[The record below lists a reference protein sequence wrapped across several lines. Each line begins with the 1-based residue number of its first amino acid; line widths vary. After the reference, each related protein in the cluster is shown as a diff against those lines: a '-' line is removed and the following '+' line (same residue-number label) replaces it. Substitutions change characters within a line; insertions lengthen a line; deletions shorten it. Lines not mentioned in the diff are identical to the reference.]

1 MTIFNTSNL
10 PQAPHFHLGP
20 EKHEWEPTPSEMD
33 DLSSSSGTQT
43 GRRSLRHSLSKVNAL
58 TNRMNSMFFHKK
70 RLSGDLSTSFRRNHS
85 SMRLKRVGSSFSL
98 NSSQSKRTA
107 YRIAEQHRS
116 LFFFSP
122 RNPLRRILI
131 RVTESPVFDFIIVVF
146 IFLNCISLAMTNPSN
161 SDTMTQVLDIVEWV
175 FTGIFTLE
183 LVMKVIALG
192 FAFHPGS
199 YLRNPWNVLDIFI
212 VSMSYL
218 QILPGINNYSA
229 LRSLRALRPLRTI
242 HGIPGLRIIVNS
254 LLQSIPPFIN
264 VLVLLFFSFAIFGIL
279 GVQLWAGVL
288 RNRCVITGSSY
299 EDSNDVTLWELAYDE
314 KGKEMLC
321 SLFWLGR
328 SCPSSY
334 MGQSVHCQADG
345 SPRNPNLGTISFDN
359 IGWAFMQVFQIYAGE
374 EWTLIMYQIQDAWSH
389 LGVVYFLMVTFFG
402 ALFAVNLGLAV
413 INDKF
418 SHVSTQADGDTNSVS
433 MKTKFFN
440 MLQSRNESAW
450 VLNKISWLDYHSDNE
465 SEGDLQSSGGEELS
479 EISGV
484 DSVLEDDFPRPL
496 AVSLKRK
503 SKLHMHMSHM
513 SPKTNGATPADSSS
527 SSSSDDN
534 YESFVTP
541 AVLPQITPAVE
552 VDAAK
557 VPSEHVKQQKS
568 TDLKQ
573 KIVRRKS
580 MKKRVLSFKRISSLS
595 NMRTKPKGCCAGCLY
610 IAFRTFH
617 RIRRRVNH
625 IVRNVWFTRIMLGA
639 IALNT
644 VFLSVEHYGQP
655 DWLTITTEIANYV
668 FIFIFTCELFLKLFG
683 LGISF
688 FKDWFNILDFLV
700 VGASYLELIFAD
712 VSSLSVL
719 RTFRLLRVFK
729 LLSWSSLRKLTGI
742 ILKSFRS
749 IFYLSIIFSLF
760 VFIMTLIGM
769 QSFAGRLD
777 SMGPLK
783 PVQNFDDFIH
793 AAITVFQIV
802 TKENWVYIYADL
814 MEAQSGD
821 TVQQL
826 LTIFFMVITIILGD
840 FILLNLFLAILL
852 QSFDRDVDEVLT
864 IKSSRSFDRLNN
876 QQYVHDGRQPV
887 RNDNFID
894 HDDDDSAK
902 NSMNHPVPAIAI
914 PQYPPKLRRRFSEFV
929 IGRWREFK
937 RRRATTSARD
947 SPRAHLRSL
956 TPEDEHSNPSVV
968 DAMSVRSYDS
978 RASSEAEPTPKKDP
992 MPLRGRSLCIF
1003 PPTFKPRVIMK
1014 QIVVHPITEVFLLL
1028 CVVFSSLMLVV
1039 ETPDLDPD
1047 SWLGQLI
1054 FGFGVFFA
1062 TVFSVEMLIKF
1073 FVQGIVIFSFKKQ
1086 NRVGYFN
1093 DPWNVLDALI
1103 VVVSIFTLAYTDARV
1118 SAVKALRALRPLR
1131 FVNRIRGLRIVVS
1144 TLFRSITA
1152 IINVLIICFLVFL
1165 IFGILGV
1172 QLFGGKFYYCSTE
1185 HIQSQNDCIFPG
1197 GVNRTL
1203 DFAWNN
1209 LTSTCSMR
1217 PEFEETI
1224 IYRSNCTS
1232 PMLWKNNQWHFDH
1245 LPSAL
1250 LVLFEVGSVEN
1261 WPDISNTAIA
1271 AVGID
1276 RQPKKDYNIFAGLY
1290 FVLFVAVGAIFVVN
1304 LFVGVVLS
1312 SFNRIKEEEDG
1323 SLMLTEQQ
1331 RDWVSTQRL
1340 FMKLKLTKQ
1349 DIAPRNRIS
1358 KLFFSLVTS
1367 TKFEYAVTAII
1378 FINIIFMTLEYDG
1391 MSTIFS
1397 SVLTYANIVF
1407 TFIFTMEA
1415 ALKLIGLGPLQ
1426 YFTNGWNL
1434 FDFFVVIL
1442 SIFGIVMSSVDAGIG
1457 LNPTILRVFRVFRI
1471 FRILRLIKTAKR
1483 IRTLLETLYYSVPS
1497 MFNVMLTVALAC
1509 FVYAVMAMN
1518 LFYYVKPTKNSEM
1531 THLANFQSFWNSMLT
1546 MIRISTSEDWNGIM
1560 RDCMNTENCVGNEC
1574 GNPWLAV
1581 PFFVSYIIICTFVVM
1596 NLFVAV
1602 ILDSFETQMRFED
1615 SALNSSDLTRFVDI
1629 WSTFDPKA
1637 TYSIPTEQ
1645 LKNLLQRVG
1654 APLGLPVDCSRA
1666 ELIRKLVSLDIPEHQ
1681 GRIHFIE
1688 TLIPLARRVYGVD
1701 LPPHERRKLERNLAQ
1716 RFKTLKKMSSTLGY
1730 TTGEYFAA
1738 TYIQAAYRGQQVRK
1752 SKDAVIGLKLVRTDS
1767 GRLRFQIDRKAHR
1780 IAKMREREQLELEE
1794 KEKREM
1800 PQKKDSDSFESD
1812 ISVDESDEMSL
1823 SSSVSTEEF
1832 AE

>member
-1 MTIFNTSNL
+1 
-10 PQAPHFHLGP
+10 
-20 EKHEWEPTPSEMD
+20 
-33 DLSSSSGTQT
+33 
-43 GRRSLRHSLSKVNAL
+43 
-58 TNRMNSMFFHKK
+58 
-70 RLSGDLSTSFRRNHS
+70 
-85 SMRLKRVGSSFSL
+85 
-98 NSSQSKRTA
+98 
-107 YRIAEQHRS
+107 
-116 LFFFSP
+116 
-122 RNPLRRILI
+122 
-131 RVTESPVFDFIIVVF
+131 
-146 IFLNCISLAMTNPSN
+146 MTNPSN

-769 QSFAGRLD
+769 QSFAGVLD
-777 SMGPLK
+777 T
-783 PVQNFDDFIH
+783 VQNFNDFIH
-793 AAITVFQIV
+793 AAITTFQVV
-802 TKENWVYIYADL
+802 TTENWVYIYADL
-814 MEAQSGD
+814 MDKQAGD
-821 TVQQL
+821 VLQQL
-826 LTIFFMVITIILGD
+826 TTIFFMVTTIILGD

-852 QSFDRDVDEVLT
+852 QSFDNEADEVIT
-864 IKSSRSFDRLNN
+864 IKHSKSMRKLSQGRL
-876 QQYVHDGRQPV
+876 HDATTPVQLYSDALTDETASAHSLKVRRPPQP
-887 RNDNFID
+887 RKLHQRLSD
-894 HDDDDSAK
+894 HIIS
-902 NSMNHPVPAIAI
+902 
-914 PQYPPKLRRRFSEFV
+914 
-929 IGRWREFK
+929 RWREWKLIKGK
-937 RRRATTSARD
+937 RVKQHESDIPTNHLTVASTDELDDSDKQFALDAVSVKSADTHTD
-947 SPRAHLRSL
+947 SEIDIL
-956 TPEDEHSNPSVV
+956 D
-968 DAMSVRSYDS
+968 
-978 RASSEAEPTPKKDP
+978 PKIEP

-1003 PPTFKPRVIMK
+1003 PPTFKPRVVLRNIL
-1014 QIVVHPITEVFLLL
+1014 IHPITELVLLM
-1028 CVVFSSLMLVV
+1028 CVVVSSLMLAV
-1039 ETPDLDPD
+1039 ESPEMDPD
-1047 SWLGQLI
+1047 SVLGQIL
-1054 FGFGVFFA
+1054 FWLSVFFA
-1062 TVFSVEMLIKF
+1062 AVFTIEMLLKF
-1073 FVQGIVIFSFKKQ
+1073 FVQGVVIFSLRKE
-1086 NRVGYFN
+1086 NRVGYLN
-1093 DPWNVLDALI
+1093 DPWNVLDAFI
-1103 VVVSIFTLAYTDARV
+1103 VVVSIATLVYTDSRI
-1118 SAVKALRALRPLR
+1118 SAIKALRALRPLR
-1131 FVNRIRGLRIVVS
+1131 FVNKIKGLKVVVS
-1144 TLFRSITA
+1144 TLFRSISA
-1152 IINVLIICFLVFL
+1152 IINVLIICLLVFV

-1172 QLFGGKFYYCSTE
+1172 ELFGGKMYYCTTE
-1185 HIQSQNDCIFPG
+1185 YIGTQNDCLYPN
-1197 GVNRTL
+1197 GVNRTM
-1203 DFAWNN
+1203 DFTWDNRS
-1209 LTSTCSMR
+1209 STCSMQ
-1217 PEFEETI
+1217 PQFEETL
-1224 IYRSNCTS
+1224 IYKDNCTA
-1232 PMLWKNNQWHFDH
+1232 PMIWKNNKWNFDH

-1250 LVLFEVGSVEN
+1250 LVLFEVGTIEN
-1261 WPDISNTAIA
+1261 WPDISNTAVA
-1271 AVGID
+1271 AVGVNM
-1276 RQPKKDYNIFAGLY
+1276 QPKEDHNIFAAIY
-1290 FVLFVAVGAIFVVN
+1290 FVLFVAIGSMFIVN

-1312 SFNRIKEEEDG
+1312 SFNRIKEEEEG

-1331 RDWVSTQRL
+1331 RDWVATQRL
-1340 FMKLKLTKQ
+1340 FLKLKLTKKMM
-1349 DIAPRNRIS
+1349 APKNFLR
-1358 KLFFSLVTS
+1358 KPLYSLVTS
-1367 TKFEYAVTAII
+1367 TKFEYFISAII
-1378 FINIIFMTLEYDG
+1378 VINIIFMAIEHDHMSPTL
-1391 MSTIFS
+1391 SA
-1397 SVLTYANIVF
+1397 VLSYANIVF
-1407 TFIFTMEA
+1407 TFIFTVEA
-1415 ALKLIGLGPLQ
+1415 VLKLIGLGILQ
-1426 YFTNGWNL
+1426 YFTDGWNL
-1434 FDFFVVIL
+1434 FDGFVVLL
-1442 SIFGIVMSSVDAGIG
+1442 SIFGIVMNYLDTGIG

-1471 FRILRLIKTAKR
+1471 FRILRLVKTAKR

-1497 MFNVMLTVALAC
+1497 MVNVMLTVALVA
-1509 FVYAVMAMN
+1509 FIYSIIGMN
-1518 LFYYVKPTKNSEM
+1518 LFYHVAPLDEM
-1531 THLANFQSFWNSMLT
+1531 THLANFKGFWNSILL

-1581 PFFVSYIIICTFVVM
+1581 PFFVSYVIICTFVIM

-1602 ILDSFETQMRFED
+1602 ILDNFETQMRFED
-1615 SALNSSDLTRFVDI
+1615 SALNSGDLTKFAEI
-1629 WSTFDPKA
+1629 WSEFDPKA
-1637 TYSIPTEQ
+1637 TYLIRTEF

-1654 APLGLPVDCSRA
+1654 PPLGLPVDCTRA
-1666 ELIRKLVSLDIPEHQ
+1666 DLIRKLVSLDIPEHQ
-1681 GRIHFIE
+1681 GKIHFIE
-1688 TLIPLARRVYGVD
+1688 TLIPLARRVYNVE
-1701 LPPHERRKLERNLAQ
+1701 LPPHERRKLEKNLAR
-1716 RFKTLKKMSSTLGY
+1716 RFKSLKTMSSTLGY

-1738 TYIQAAYRGQQVRK
+1738 TYIQAAYRGRQVRK
-1752 SKDAVIGLKLVRTDS
+1752 SGAAIIGLELVRTDS
-1767 GRLRFQIDRKAHR
+1767 GRLRFKIDRRCHR
-1780 IAKMREREQLELEE
+1780 VVKQKEWEKHNEKDDNKDDVATENGASEMDSSDGSSAYSSDDGVYEQPPNNAQENHLSTSLKKQSSSGSNHEIPGLSVMKMAVGGHVVHLDRGEDTLHVGYGDDSLTAVVKGLPLETEQQHEATEDDLHDHLDIMDIEEDE
-1794 KEKREM
+1794 KEDR
-1800 PQKKDSDSFESD
+1800 
-1812 ISVDESDEMSL
+1812 L
-1823 SSSVSTEEF
+1823 
-1832 AE
+1832 

>member
-1 MTIFNTSNL
+1 MPIFNTSD
-10 PQAPHFHLGP
+10 PPKAPHFQVGP
-20 EKHEWEPTPSEMD
+20 DRLYDVRHDNPSSSD
-33 DLSSSSGTQT
+33 NLSTSNLSSTSHNSSHMRQSV
-43 GRRSLRHSLSKVNAL
+43 RRESTKMLSK
-58 TNRMNSMFFHKK
+58 MNSMMFNRKLSEKSMGSK
-70 RLSGDLSTSFRRNHS
+70 RHS
-85 SMRLKRVGSSFSL
+85 SHRLKKMGSSMSL
-98 NSSQSKRTA
+98 NSSHSKHTA
-107 YRIAEQHRS
+107 YRMAEKHRS
-116 LFFFSP
+116 LFFFLPS
-122 RNPLRRILI
+122 NPLRRLLI
-131 RVTESPVFDFIIVVF
+131 RITESRLFDFLILVVILGNCVTLALSNPKNSSTLVNVLSII
-146 IFLNCISLAMTNPSN
+146 
-161 SDTMTQVLDIVEWV
+161 EWV
-175 FTGIFTLE
+175 FTGVFCVE
-183 LVMKVIALG
+183 LIMKVIALG
-192 FAFHPGS
+192 FCLHPGS
-199 YLRNPWNVLDIFI
+199 YLRNPWNVLDALI
-212 VSMSYL
+212 VAMSFL
-218 QILPGINNYSA
+218 QVLPGVNNYSA
-229 LRSLRALRPLRTI
+229 LRSLRALRPLRSIQTL
-242 HGIPGLRIIVNS
+242 PGLKVIVNS
-254 LLQSIPPFIN
+254 LLQSIPPFMN
-264 VLVLLFFSFAIFGIL
+264 VLVLFFFSFGIFGII
-279 GVQLWAGVL
+279 GTQLWAGVL
-288 RNRCVITGSSY
+288 RNRCVISGSSY
-299 EDSNDVTLWELAYDE
+299 EDSEGFTRWDLVYDE
-314 KGKEMLC
+314 RGEEILC

-334 MGQSVHCQADG
+334 NDRSVHCQQYG
-345 SPRNPNLGTISFDN
+345 SPTNPLSGIMSFDH
-359 IGWAFMQVFQIYAGE
+359 IGWSFMQVFQIYAGE
-374 EWTLIMYQIQDAWSH
+374 EWTLIMYRIQDAWSH
-389 LGVVYFLMVTFFG
+389 IGVFYFLIVVFFG
-402 ALFAVNLGLAV
+402 TLFAVNLGLAV
-413 INDKF
+413 INDRF
-418 SHVSTQADGDTNSVS
+418 SHVDQDRTETASVS
-433 MKTKFFN
+433 IGTRIMTL
-440 MLQSRNESAW
+440 LQNRRESAW
-450 VLNKISWLDYHSDNE
+450 MLKTLAWLDYHSDDGDSAQTGGDTF
-465 SEGDLQSSGGEELS
+465 SEL
-479 EISGV
+479 SGV
-484 DSVLEDDFPRPL
+484 DQISAPTRKKSTLHFHSNFKEGTSPVSSSGSSPHSSDEEYEDPFGVTTAHQIKLPNEEMKQ
-496 AVSLKRK
+496 AVSDEGKEEAVAVCTKDKHIIRRKRVKRK
-503 SKLHMHMSHM
+503 ALALARLSSMSTSH
-513 SPKTNGATPADSSS
+513 K
-527 SSSSDDN
+527 
-534 YESFVTP
+534 
-541 AVLPQITPAVE
+541 
-552 VDAAK
+552 
-557 VPSEHVKQQKS
+557 
-568 TDLKQ
+568 
-573 KIVRRKS
+573 
-580 MKKRVLSFKRISSLS
+580 
-595 NMRTKPKGCCAGCLY
+595 KPKGLCTGCVYSLLR
-610 IAFRTFH
+610 IQH
-617 RIRRRVNH
+617 LIRRQVNH
-625 IVRNVWFTRIMLGA
+625 VVRNEWFMRFMLCV

-644 VFLSVEHYGQP
+644 IFLSVEHFNQP
-655 DWLTITTEIANYV
+655 DWLTITTQIANYF
-668 FIFIFTCELFLKLFG
+668 FIFLFTAELILKLYG

-688 FKDWFNILDFLV
+688 FKDWFNILDLFV
-700 VGASYLELIFAD
+700 VGASFLELIFAG
-712 VSSLSVL
+712 VSSFSVL

-729 LLSWSSLRKLTGI
+729 LLSWKSLRKLTAT